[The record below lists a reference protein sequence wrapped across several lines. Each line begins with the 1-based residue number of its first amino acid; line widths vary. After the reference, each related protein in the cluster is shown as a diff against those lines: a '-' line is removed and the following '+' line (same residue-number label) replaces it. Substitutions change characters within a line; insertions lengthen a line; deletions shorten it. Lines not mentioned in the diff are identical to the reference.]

1 MNSTVFSLYSLSL
14 KIRQV
19 LRQIT
24 TELASLSG
32 LRTYYGAKKII
43 YKICT
48 RCPIKQSV
56 VDRIYGQVVC
66 GVGCWFLLKMCTGA

>member
-1 MNSTVFSLYSLSL
+1 MKSPVFSLYNLSL

-32 LRTYYGAKKII
+32 CRTYYGAKKII
-43 YKICT
+43 YIICN
-48 RCPIKQSV
+48 RWSIGQSV
-56 VDRIYGQVVC
+56 VDRIYGQVAC